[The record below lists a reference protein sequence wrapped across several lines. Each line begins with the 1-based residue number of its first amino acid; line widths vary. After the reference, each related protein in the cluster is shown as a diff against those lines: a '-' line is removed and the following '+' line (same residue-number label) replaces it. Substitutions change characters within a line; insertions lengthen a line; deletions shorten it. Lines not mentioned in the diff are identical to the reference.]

1 LLRIEFLG
9 HAAFL
14 ITESDYALLFDPF
27 LTGNPLSS
35 KKAGEVKPTHIL
47 VSHAHSDHLGDAVT
61 IAKNCGSKVYTV
73 FEMAEMFEKEGIE
86 VVAGNL
92 GGKLPADFGSVKIF
106 QAFHGSGIAG
116 GHACGFVVNLND
128 KKIYF
133 AEDTALFGDMSLLQY
148 EEIDLALLPIGDV
161 FTMGI
166 EDAAKAVEMI
176 KPKNVIP
183 MHYDT
188 FPPIRKNPME
198 FKKLVEANTQTN
210 VIILKPGQS
219 VEI

>member
-1 LLRIEFLG
+1 MRVEFLG

-14 ITESDYALLFDPF
+14 ITEGDYALLFDPF
-27 LTGNPLSS
+27 LTGNPLAT
-35 KKAGEVKPTHIL
+35 KKADEVKPTHIL
-47 VSHAHSDHLGDAVT
+47 VSHAHSDHLGDAIT
-61 IAKNCGSKVYTV
+61 IAKKCGSKVYTV
-73 FEMAEMFEKEGIE
+73 FELADMFQKEGIE

-92 GGKLPADFGSVKIF
+92 GGKLPAEFGSVKLF
-106 QAFHGSGIAG
+106 QAFHGSGITG
-116 GHACGFVVNLND
+116 GHACGFVVKLSN

-133 AEDTALFGDMSLLQY
+133 AGDTALFSDMSLLHN
-148 EEIDLALLPIGDV
+148 EKIDLALLPIGDY

-188 FPPIRKNPME
+188 FPPIRKDPMK
-198 FKKLVEANTQTN
+198 FKKLVENNIVTN
-210 VIILKPGQS
+210 VIILKPGES